1 MNNHNTTTM
10 KLLFSILF
18 LSFPLWIQAQCRPAT
33 AQENAAY
40 ERIVKELQRQFTA
53 KTPQG
58 DWKVFGEKHSIGALE
73 VTSEWGGFVHLCTDR
88 YDLIMERAD
97 IASARKALIDSM
109 KPATSTL
116 PSLYVHLDT
125 MYTENPQAVAQRAQ
139 DTYSISVEM
148 NLGNYRLQDTES
160 ARLVQS
166 SQIINVAG
174 APLALEVLLKPDL
187 KGAAGRQE
195 TVILLGGWTTKP
207 IQKGQDTRYQPQ
219 FRKGG
224 KLIENLVVT
233 ITAPTE
239 IARQVVKGIDWKAID
254 ATLLK

>member
-1 MNNHNTTTM
+1 LNNHNTTTM

>member
-1 MNNHNTTTM
+1 M

-18 LSFPLWIQAQCRPAT
+18 FSLPLWIQAQCRPANP
-33 AQENAAY
+33 QENAAY
-40 ERIVKELQRQFTA
+40 ERVVKELQRQFTT

-58 DWKVFGEKHSIGALE
+58 SWKTFDEKHSMGALE

-97 IASARKALIDSM
+97 IASARKAVVDSM

-116 PSLYVHLDT
+116 PSLYVHRDT
-125 MYTENPQAVAQRAQ
+125 MYTENPQAIAQRAK

-160 ARLVQS
+160 ARMVQA
-166 SQIINVAG
+166 SQVINVSG
-174 APLALEVLLKPDL
+174 TTLALEVLLQPDL
-187 KGAAGRQE
+187 KGATGRQE
-195 TVILLGGWTTKP
+195 TVILLGGWNTKP
-207 IQKGQDTRYQPQ
+207 VQRGQDTRYQPQ

-224 KLIENLVVT
+224 KLVENLVVT
-233 ITAPTE
+233 ITAPVE
-239 IARQVVKGIDWKAID
+239 IAREIVKGIDWKAID

>member
-1 MNNHNTTTM
+1 M

-40 ERIVKELQRQFTA
+40 ERVVKELQRQFTT

-58 DWKVFGEKHSIGALE
+58 SWKTFDEKHSMGALE

-97 IASARKALIDSM
+97 IASARKAVVDSM
-109 KPATSTL
+109 KPASSTL
-116 PSLYVHLDT
+116 PSLYVHRDT

-160 ARLVQS
+160 ARMVQS
-166 SQIINVAG
+166 SQVINVSG
-174 APLALEVLLKPDL
+174 TTLALEVLLQPDL
-187 KGAAGRQE
+187 KGATGRQE
-195 TVILLGGWTTKP
+195 TVILLGGWNTKP
-207 IQKGQDTRYQPQ
+207 VPRGQDTRYQPL

-224 KLIENLVVT
+224 KLVENLVVT
-233 ITAPTE
+233 ITAPVELARE
-239 IARQVVKGIDWKAID
+239 IVKGIDWKAID